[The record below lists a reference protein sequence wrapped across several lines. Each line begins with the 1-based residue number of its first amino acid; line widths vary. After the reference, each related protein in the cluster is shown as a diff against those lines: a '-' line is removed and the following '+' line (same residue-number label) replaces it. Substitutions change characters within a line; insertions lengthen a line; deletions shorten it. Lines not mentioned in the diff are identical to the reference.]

1 MGVSKRKTLK
11 SRHTKPENSKK
22 MHFKNSQDFE
32 KLFQQMGPLMMDLF
46 PDQEYGPYMFTR
58 KCRSPNRKD
67 NKNCNSS
74 DKKNPDSDTYQ
85 IRVPLKIYDPS
96 QVKISINDKG
106 LMTISAN
113 NEIEKETNR
122 NGMRKTINILEETI
136 QLPDY
141 LLSDLS
147 AIEKKNEDSDVQ
159 NSNSS
164 TSKNNSTERSPKKLK
179 LISKVTTK
187 FERGELIITVP
198 NKPEEK
204 KVEEKKEEKMIRDRW
219 IFRLNLFK

>member
-1 MGVSKRKTLK
+1 
-11 SRHTKPENSKK
+11 

-46 PDQEYGPYMFTR
+46 PDQEFGPYMYTR

-67 NKNCNSS
+67 NKNSS
-74 DKKNPDSDTYQ
+74 DKKSETYQ

-96 QVKISINDKG
+96 QVKISVNDKA
-106 LMTISAN
+106 LMTINASS
-113 NEIEKETNR
+113 EIEKETNR
-122 NGMRKTINILEETI
+122 NGMRKSINILEETI

-147 AIEKKNEDSDVQ
+147 AINSTKTNEKNDDSDVQ
-159 NSNSS
+159 TS
-164 TSKNNSTERSPKKLK
+164 TSKNATEQSPKK

-198 NKPEEK
+198 NKPEEE
-204 KVEEKKEEKMIRDRW
+204 KVEEKKEDRSGKGPVD
-219 IFRLNLFK
+219 IQIEFV

>member
-1 MGVSKRKTLK
+1 
-11 SRHTKPENSKK
+11 
-22 MHFKNSQDFE
+22 
-32 KLFQQMGPLMMDLF
+32 
-46 PDQEYGPYMFTR
+46 
-58 KCRSPNRKD
+58 
-67 NKNCNSS
+67 
-74 DKKNPDSDTYQ
+74 
-85 IRVPLKIYDPS
+85 
-96 QVKISINDKG
+96 
-106 LMTISAN
+106 MTISAN

-147 AIEKKNEDSDVQ
+147 AIEKKNDDSDVQ
-159 NSNSS
+159 NSS
-164 TSKNNSTERSPKKLK
+164 TSKNNSTEQSPKKLK

-204 KVEEKKEEKMIRDRW
+204 KVEEKKEEKNDKGPVDIQ
-219 IFRLNLFK
+219 IEFV

>member
-1 MGVSKRKTLK
+1 MG
-11 SRHTKPENSKK
+11 
-22 MHFKNSQDFE
+22 
-32 KLFQQMGPLMMDLF
+32 
-46 PDQEYGPYMFTR
+46 
-58 KCRSPNRKD
+58 
-67 NKNCNSS
+67 
-74 DKKNPDSDTYQ
+74 TYQ

-122 NGMRKTINILEETI
+122 NGMRKIINILEETI

-147 AIEKKNEDSDVQ
+147 AIEKKNDDSDVP
-159 NSNSS
+159 NSS
-164 TSKNNSTERSPKKLK
+164 TSKNSTENQSPKKLK

-204 KVEEKKEEKMIRDRW
+204 KVEEKKEEKNDKGPVDIQ
-219 IFRLNLFK
+219 IEFV

>member
-67 NKNCNSS
+67 NCQFKNSNSS
-74 DKKNPDSDTYQ
+74 DKKNPDTYQ

-147 AIEKKNEDSDVQ
+147 AIEKKNDDSVVQ
-159 NSNSS
+159 NSS
-164 TSKNNSTERSPKKLK
+164 TSKNNSTEQSDSPKKLK
-179 LISKVTTK
+179 FISKVTTK

-204 KVEEKKEEKMIRDRW
+204 KVGEKKEEKNDKGPVDIQ
-219 IFRLNLFK
+219 IEFV

>member
-1 MGVSKRKTLK
+1 
-11 SRHTKPENSKK
+11 

-46 PDQEYGPYMFTR
+46 PDQEFGPYMYTR

-67 NKNCNSS
+67 NKNSS
-74 DKKNPDSDTYQ
+74 DKKSETYQ

-96 QVKISINDKG
+96 QVKISINDKA
-106 LMTISAN
+106 LMTINASS
-113 NEIEKETNR
+113 EIEKETNR
-122 NGMRKTINILEETI
+122 NGMRKSINILEETI

-147 AIEKKNEDSDVQ
+147 AINSTKTNEKNDDSDVQ
-159 NSNSS
+159 TS
-164 TSKNNSTERSPKKLK
+164 TSKNSTEQSPKK

-187 FERGELIITVP
+187 FERGELILTVP

-204 KVEEKKEEKMIRDRW
+204 ETEEKKEEKSKKGPVDIQ
-219 IFRLNLFK
+219 IEFV

>member
-1 MGVSKRKTLK
+1 
-11 SRHTKPENSKK
+11 
-22 MHFKNSQDFE
+22 
-32 KLFQQMGPLMMDLF
+32 
-46 PDQEYGPYMFTR
+46 MFTR

-67 NKNCNSS
+67 NKNS
-74 DKKNPDSDTYQ
+74 NPDTYQ

-122 NGMRKTINILEETI
+122 NGMRKSINILEETI

-147 AIEKKNEDSDVQ
+147 AIEKKNDDSDAQ
-159 NSNSS
+159 NSS
-164 TSKNNSTERSPKKLK
+164 TSKNSTEQSPKKLK

-204 KVEEKKEEKMIRDRW
+204 KVEEKKEEKNHKGPVDIH
-219 IFRLNLFK
+219 IEFV

>member
-1 MGVSKRKTLK
+1 MG
-11 SRHTKPENSKK
+11 
-22 MHFKNSQDFE
+22 
-32 KLFQQMGPLMMDLF
+32 
-46 PDQEYGPYMFTR
+46 
-58 KCRSPNRKD
+58 
-67 NKNCNSS
+67 
-74 DKKNPDSDTYQ
+74 TYQ

-122 NGMRKTINILEETI
+122 NGMRKTMGILEETI

-159 NSNSS
+159 NSS
-164 TSKNNSTERSPKKLK
+164 TSKNSTEQSPKKLK

-204 KVEEKKEEKMIRDRW
+204 KVEEEKKEEKNDKGPVDIQ
-219 IFRLNLFK
+219 IEFV

>member
-67 NKNCNSS
+67 NKNSNS
-74 DKKNPDSDTYQ
+74 PDTYQ
-85 IRVPLKIYDPS
+85 IRVPLKIYHPS

-147 AIEKKNEDSDVQ
+147 AIEKNENDDSDVQ
-159 NSNSS
+159 NSS
-164 TSKNNSTERSPKKLK
+164 TSKNNSTEQSPKKLK

-198 NKPEEK
+198 NKPEEI
-204 KVEEKKEEKMIRDRW
+204 KVEEKKEEKNDKGPVDIQ
-219 IFRLNLFK
+219 IEFV

>member
-67 NKNCNSS
+67 NKNSN
-74 DKKNPDSDTYQ
+74 SDTYQ

-113 NEIEKETNR
+113 NEIERETNR
-122 NGMRKTINILEETI
+122 NGMRKTINIFEETI

-147 AIEKKNEDSDVQ
+147 AIEKKNEDSDLQ
-159 NSNSS
+159 NSS
-164 TSKNNSTERSPKKLK
+164 TSKNNSTENQSPKKLK

-204 KVEEKKEEKMIRDRW
+204 KVEEKKEEKNDKGPVDIQ
-219 IFRLNLFK
+219 IEFV

>member
-1 MGVSKRKTLK
+1 
-11 SRHTKPENSKK
+11 

-46 PDQEYGPYMFTR
+46 PDQEFGPYMYTR

-67 NKNCNSS
+67 NKNSS
-74 DKKNPDSDTYQ
+74 DKKSETYQ

-96 QVKISINDKG
+96 QVKISINDKA
-106 LMTISAN
+106 LMTINASS
-113 NEIEKETNR
+113 EIEKETNR
-122 NGMRKTINILEETI
+122 NGMRKSINILEETI

-147 AIEKKNEDSDVQ
+147 AINSTKTNEKNDDSDVQ
-159 NSNSS
+159 TS
-164 TSKNNSTERSPKKLK
+164 TSKNSTEQSPKK

-204 KVEEKKEEKMIRDRW
+204 ETEEKKEEKSKKGPVDIQ
-219 IFRLNLFK
+219 IEFV

>member
-1 MGVSKRKTLK
+1 
-11 SRHTKPENSKK
+11 

-32 KLFQQMGPLMMDLF
+32 KLFQQMGPLMTDLF
-46 PDQEYGPYMFTR
+46 HDQDSCAYYGPHMFTR

-67 NKNCNSS
+67 NKNSC
-74 DKKNPDSDTYQ
+74 DKKNPDTYQ
-85 IRVPLKIYDPS
+85 IRVPLRIYDPS
-96 QVKISINDKG
+96 QVKISINDKA
-106 LMTISAN
+106 LMTINASS
-113 NEIEKETNR
+113 EIEKETSR
-122 NGMRKTINILEETI
+122 NGMRKTINFLEETI

-147 AIEKKNEDSDVQ
+147 AITSTTKTNEKNDDSDAQ
-159 NSNSS
+159 TS
-164 TSKNNSTERSPKKLK
+164 TSKNSTEQSPKK

-204 KVEEKKEEKMIRDRW
+204 KAEEKKEDKSDKGPVDIQIE
-219 IFRLNLFK
+219 FV

>member
-46 PDQEYGPYMFTR
+46 PDQEYGPYMGTR

-67 NKNCNSS
+67 NKNS
-74 DKKNPDSDTYQ
+74 NPNTYQ

-122 NGMRKTINILEETI
+122 HGMRKTINILEETI

-147 AIEKKNEDSDVQ
+147 AIEKKNDDSDVQ
-159 NSNSS
+159 NSS
-164 TSKNNSTERSPKKLK
+164 TSKNNSTEQSDSPKKLK

-187 FERGELIITVP
+187 FERGELIITGQK
-198 NKPEEK
+198 KPEEK
-204 KVEEKKEEKMIRDRW
+204 KVEEKKEEKNDKGPVDIQ
-219 IFRLNLFK
+219 IEFV